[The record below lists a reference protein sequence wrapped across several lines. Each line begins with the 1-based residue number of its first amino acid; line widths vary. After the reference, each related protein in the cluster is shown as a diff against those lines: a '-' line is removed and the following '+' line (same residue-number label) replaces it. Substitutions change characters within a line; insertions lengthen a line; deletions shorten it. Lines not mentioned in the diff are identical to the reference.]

1 MTADLRRGLLSG
13 GHRPPLQDLR
23 NLQERLTSLAPET
36 MPRGVTVA
44 REILDLFVK
53 VRILARQPISKQ
65 TPSARY
71 RPGMVIASIGIRSIR
86 RSRRPR
92 SCTADRLSSCVRDA
106 VISVHD
112 PSFVL
117 TE

>member
-1 MTADLRRGLLSG
+1 MTAGRRRRFLFR

-53 VRILARQPISKQ
+53 VRILARQPRKR
-65 TPSARY
+65 A
-71 RPGMVIASIGIRSIR
+71 GGLVAKR
-86 RSRRPR
+86 R
-92 SCTADRLSSCVRDA
+92 
-106 VISVHD
+106 
-112 PSFVL
+112 
-117 TE
+117 